1 MKNWIHSISL
11 LFIVF
16 SLNSVE
22 IYSQVTLCL
31 GADATICPGQGFTI
45 NDCAN
50 VGGSMGGGGGAAY
63 NISNIPFAPD
73 PLTAGI
79 QVALGDDALSG
90 VLNIGF
96 SFCYYGNTYTQ
107 FNIGSNNF
115 ISFPPNAN
123 STWVTTPIPNAGF
136 VPQNAIMGPWQDIHP
151 GLGGTVK
158 YQLYGTAP
166 FRRMSISWNN
176 IPMYSCT
183 GQLYSSQ
190 VIIYETTNVIET
202 HIVNKSVCAGWNSG
216 NAVHGLHNIGGTA
229 AIVVNNRNNTQ
240 WTATNEGTRF
250 MPGALGI
257 EWASTNGANYPY
269 NNGVLTIP
277 AVQVIAGTTGY
288 FLRST
293 CGGGNAIS
301 DTSWITQA
309 SPSVSLVAQ
318 TDICSQGIGSVTANP
333 GAGSPGPYTYSWSP
347 SPAIPLA
354 NPAAN
359 INLIGGSY
367 TLTQVDGNNCT
378 STASAVVGDNP
389 AVFSSTIVPVTCP
402 GGSDGTA
409 TAISSPQSAA
419 TTYLWGGGETTQT
432 ITGLTVGTYTCFIQ
446 AASGCSQNLVINVTQ
461 IPYLNLVISNQQDIT
476 CNSANNG
483 IATISVTQGTPP
495 YTYSWNT
502 SSTLTNTANN
512 LVPGTNILTVTD
524 ANGCIN
530 NISVLINEPPPL
542 AITFVSPDSMIC
554 SESSID
560 LSVVGSGGSTAYTF
574 TWTENGIPIGNGS
587 TINVDPINTGN
598 IYCVTLSELCGSPI
612 PPQECLTITFP
623 TPITPITVPDD
634 SKKCLPGN
642 FLFSNTSIN
651 GSEIATMDY
660 SFSNGFAYSTTD
672 LNPLSAI
679 FPYAGVYGVDLTVT
693 SIYGCIYTS
702 QIPNIIEVTPLPIA
716 GFTISKN
723 PATWFE
729 TTIQTNDVSFGNIS
743 SYVWSSDGA
752 SNITSNGNNAFIS
765 YPEGIT
771 GNYEIML
778 KVTDSEGCIDST
790 ILTMEIVPDIIF
802 YTPNSF
808 TPDDDEHNQSW
819 IFYIEGIDFA
829 NFALKIYNRW
839 GEVIWETNDA
849 KASWDGYYNGSIVQA
864 GSYVWKASYKAL
876 DNDDKKERTG
886 LINVIR

>member
-1 MKNWIHSISL
+1 M
-11 LFIVF
+11 
-16 SLNSVE
+16 
-22 IYSQVTLCL
+22 
-31 GADATICPGQGFTI
+31 
-45 NDCAN
+45 
-50 VGGSMGGGGGAAY
+50 
-63 NISNIPFAPD
+63 
-73 PLTAGI
+73 
-79 QVALGDDALSG
+79 
-90 VLNIGF
+90 
-96 SFCYYGNTYTQ
+96 
-107 FNIGSNNF
+107 
-115 ISFPPNAN
+115 
-123 STWVTTPIPNAGF
+123 
-136 VPQNAIMGPWQDIHP
+136 
-151 GLGGTVK
+151 
-158 YQLYGTAP
+158 
-166 FRRMSISWNN
+166 
-176 IPMYSCT
+176 
-183 GQLYSSQ
+183 
-190 VIIYETTNVIET
+190 
-202 HIVNKSVCAGWNSG
+202 
-216 NAVHGLHNIGGTA
+216 
-229 AIVVNNRNNTQ
+229 
-240 WTATNEGTRF
+240 
-250 MPGALGI
+250 
-257 EWASTNGANYPY
+257 
-269 NNGVLTIP
+269 
-277 AVQVIAGTTGY
+277 
-288 FLRST
+288 
-293 CGGGNAIS
+293 
-301 DTSWITQA
+301 
-309 SPSVSLVAQ
+309 
-318 TDICSQGIGSVTANP
+318 
-333 GAGSPGPYTYSWSP
+333 
-347 SPAIPLA
+347 
-354 NPAAN
+354 
-359 INLIGGSY
+359 
-367 TLTQVDGNNCT
+367 
-378 STASAVVGDNP
+378 
-389 AVFSSTIVPVTCP
+389 
-402 GGSDGTA
+402 
-409 TAISSPQSAA
+409 
-419 TTYLWGGGETTQT
+419 
-432 ITGLTVGTYTCFIQ
+432 
-446 AASGCSQNLVINVTQ
+446 
-461 IPYLNLVISNQQDIT
+461 ISNQQDIT

-483 IATISVTQGTPP
+483 IATISVTQGTTP

-502 SSTLTNTANN
+502 SSSVSNTANN
-512 LVPGTNILTVTD
+512 LVPGENTLTVTD

-530 NISVLINEPPPL
+530 DISVLINEPQPL
-542 AITFVSPDSMIC
+542 AITFVTPDSMIC

-634 SKKCLPGN
+634 SKKCLPGD

-743 SYVWSSDGA
+743 NYMWSSDGA

-778 KVTDSEGCIDST
+778 IVTDSEGCIDST

-829 NFALKIYNRW
+829 NFSLEIYNRW
-839 GEVIWETNDA
+839 GEVIWQTNDA

>member
-1 MKNWIHSISL
+1 MKSCFLIC
-11 LFIVF
+11 LFIF
-16 SLNSVE
+16 LNFKSLCQLAPGLTCAEAGCSTSGSYTNSTG
-22 IYSQVTLCL
+22 IPSMGNWGCL
-31 GADATICPGQGFTI
+31 G
-45 NDCAN
+45 
-50 VGGSMGGGGGAAY
+50 
-63 NISNIPFAPD
+63 
-73 PLTAGI
+73 
-79 QVALGDDALSG
+79 
-90 VLNIGF
+90 
-96 SFCYYGNTYTQ
+96 
-107 FNIGSNNF
+107 
-115 ISFPPNAN
+115 
-123 STWVTTPIPNAGF
+123 STPNAGWMSF
-136 VPQNAIMGPWQDIHP
+136 GISTSGSVHLLLTQTNAA
-151 GLGGTVK
+151 GTLIDVDFA
-158 YQLYGTAP
+158 LYGP
-166 FRRMSISWNN
+166 FSSASAGCPIDATTPQVDCSYSGSGTENIDIASAQAGQVYLLLVTNFNGGSGTISIQSNLADN
-176 IPMYSCT
+176 PT
-183 GQLYSSQ
+183 GQIDCSVNFSL
-190 VIIYETTNVIET
+190 TTT
-202 HIVNKSVCAGWNSG
+202 TTPAKC
-216 NAVHGLHNIGGTA
+216 GLPN
-229 AIVVNNRNNTQ
+229 
-240 WTATNEGTRF
+240 
-250 MPGALGI
+250 
-257 EWASTNGANYPY
+257 
-269 NNGVLTIP
+269 
-277 AVQVIAGTTGY
+277 
-288 FLRST
+288 
-293 CGGGNAIS
+293 
-301 DTSWITQA
+301 
-309 SPSVSLVAQ
+309 
-318 TDICSQGIGSVTANP
+318 GSVTITPSGGFA
-333 GAGSPGPYTYSWSP
+333 PYTYTITPPAGIPSTSSIPTFNDLTPGIYSVQVNSSP
-347 SPAIPLA
+347 NPSGAIISAITGNFTIAEILPMNLVIA
-354 NPAAN
+354 NQQN
-359 INLIGGSY
+359 
-367 TLTQVDGNNCT
+367 
-378 STASAVVGDNP
+378 
-389 AVFSSTIVPVTCP
+389 VTCNSA
-402 GGSDGTA
+402 SDGTA
-409 TAISSPQSAA
+409 T
-419 TTYLWGGGETTQT
+419 
-432 ITGLTVGTYTCFIQ
+432 IT
-446 AASGCSQNLVINVTQ
+446 VT
-461 IPYLNLVISNQQDIT
+461 L
-476 CNSANNG
+476 G
-483 IATISVTQGTPP
+483 SVP
-495 YTYSWNT
+495 YTYDWDLSASNSNIATDLNANT
-502 SSTLTNTANN
+502 HT
-512 LVPGTNILTVTD
+512 LTVTD
-524 ANGCIN
+524 NLGCEDS
-530 NISVLINEPPPL
+530 ISVIINQPDPL
-542 AITFVSPDSMIC
+542 SITFVTPDSMIC

-560 LSVVGSGGSTAYTF
+560 LTAVGTGGSTAYTF

-634 SKKCLPGN
+634 SKKCLPGD

-778 KVTDSEGCIDST
+778 KVTDSEGCIDSA

-829 NFALKIYNRW
+829 NFSLEIYNRW
-839 GEVIWETNDA
+839 GEVIWQTNDA

-876 DNDDKKERTG
+876 DNDDKKQRTG